1 MHPETIAPNWRVT
14 VIVMHLLSLGRITG
28 LDPSAP
34 LFRTASTFDRLDISD
49 AVFVDAIHTAGRQEQ
64 TKLTWVD

>member
-1 MHPETIAPNWRVT
+1 
-14 VIVMHLLSLGRITG
+14 MHLLSLGRITG